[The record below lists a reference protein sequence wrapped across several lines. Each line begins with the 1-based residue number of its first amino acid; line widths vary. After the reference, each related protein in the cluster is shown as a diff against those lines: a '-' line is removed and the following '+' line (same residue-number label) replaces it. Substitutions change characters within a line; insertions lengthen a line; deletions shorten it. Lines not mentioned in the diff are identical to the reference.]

1 MASPSPRRRHSP
13 AVYRRRRLAFIVL
26 IALVIAGIWLLI
38 AQPWRGAA
46 ADRPAS
52 STVSIPVPRATATAT
67 ATPTPTPTLTPA
79 PSPTPPATVAPS
91 AAPTPLATPTAAAAC
106 RGTDVTV
113 EALVDHDTYAAGQN
127 PQLSIKLT
135 NKSAAGCTINVGT
148 SAQVFT
154 ITSGNDTW
162 WRSTDCQSQPSDM
175 VVLLSAGQT
184 VTSATPLTWDR
195 TRSSVDSCGSPDRPR
210 APGGGASYHLAVS
223 IGGVPA
229 TQTASFLLY

>member
-1 MASPSPRRRHSP
+1 M
-13 AVYRRRRLAFIVL
+13 FIVL

-52 STVSIPVPRATATAT
+52 STVSIPVPTTSTTAR
-67 ATPTPTPTLTPA
+67 PTPTGTVNPP
-79 PSPTPPATVAPS
+79 PTPGPTPSATLAPS
-91 AAPTPLATPTAAAAC
+91 AAPTPSATPTAVAC

-113 EALVDHDTYAAGQN
+113 EALVDHGTYAAGQN

-135 NKSAAGCTINVGT
+135 NNSAAGCTINVGT

-229 TQTASFLLY
+229 TQTASFMLY